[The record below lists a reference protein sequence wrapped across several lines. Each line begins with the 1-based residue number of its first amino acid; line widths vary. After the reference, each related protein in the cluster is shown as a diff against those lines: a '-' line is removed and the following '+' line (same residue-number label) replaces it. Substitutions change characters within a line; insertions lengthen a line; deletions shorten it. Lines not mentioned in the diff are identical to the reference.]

1 MMDLQERLSSLPGS
15 YDDFVRFTMECM
27 DRDVMIRNSVMSRL
41 LDVPDSDAN
50 DITQVLCD
58 CLGIG
63 EPLELVDDEYEDE
76 SQYVNTAARAAY

>member
-1 MMDLQERLSSLPGS
+1 MDLQERLSSLPGS

-63 EPLELVDDEYEDE
+63 EPLELIDDEDE
-76 SQYVNTAARAAY
+76 SQYATTAVRAVY

>member
-27 DRDVMIRNSVMSRL
+27 DRDVIIRNAVMSRL
-41 LDVPDSDAN
+41 NDVPDSDVN

-63 EPLELVDDEYEDE
+63 EPLELIDDEE
-76 SQYVNTAARAAY
+76 SETRFVTTAVRAVY

>member
-1 MMDLQERLSSLPGS
+1 MDLQERLSSLPGS

-63 EPLELVDDEYEDE
+63 ESLELIDDEDE
-76 SQYVNTAARAAY
+76 SQYATTAVRAVY

>member
-63 EPLELVDDEYEDE
+63 ESLELIDDEDE
-76 SQYVNTAARAAY
+76 SQYATTAVRAVY

>member
-1 MMDLQERLSSLPGS
+1 
-15 YDDFVRFTMECM
+15 
-27 DRDVMIRNSVMSRL
+27 MIRNSVMSRL